1 MHFNFVIPTIAGYF
15 SLVEEMIH
23 EIILKDYNRA
33 IQEQPSYKLYTKI
46 SVKVEKEKSV
56 QGGSVGS

>member
-1 MHFNFVIPTIAGYF
+1 MIPTIAGYF
-15 SLVEEMIH
+15 SLVVEMIH